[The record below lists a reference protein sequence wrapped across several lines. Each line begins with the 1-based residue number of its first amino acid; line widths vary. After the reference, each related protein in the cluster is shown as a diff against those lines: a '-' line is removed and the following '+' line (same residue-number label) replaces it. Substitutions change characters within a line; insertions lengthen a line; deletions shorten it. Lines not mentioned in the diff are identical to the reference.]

1 MSTPFISRRTLVL
14 ILILAGL
21 AGLLLAY
28 LWGFTAHQAGWAN
41 RNLFLLNPLCLLL
54 LPGAVALLR
63 RRVPGGV
70 FRVVL
75 WLVAALAVLGWILQ
89 WLSLQPQYNLPWIG
103 LLLPLH
109 AALAIALGRDRTRQA
124 DR

>member
-1 MSTPFISRRTLVL
+1 M
-14 ILILAGL
+14 AGGGTGGT
-21 AGLLLAY
+21 GL
-28 LWGFTAHQAGWAN
+28 
-41 RNLFLLNPLCLLL
+41 
-54 LPGAVALLR
+54 
-63 RRVPGGV
+63 
-70 FRVVL
+70 
-75 WLVAALAVLGWILQ
+75 ILQ